1 MIALLVTI
9 LTILAAILTI
19 LAGVYTIYF
28 GIQKTGTKVKA
39 TFSIVAEKSY
49 EPRISNVVLQNK
61 KDLPVCIYKVLAIFD
76 DKTYLELKK
85 FDNPLVLKPY
95 EALTVITDPYSR
107 LKLDNDI
114 HEPSFFSSDIKIA
127 IELLDNV
134 YVCES
139 KKYKESPLKDLKE
152 IGKSVSSF
160 NGIVYNDHIKY
171 ILVYEINGLNKTAFF
186 HPSGVISQEWNLSYN
201 AIGVKN
207 RELNDN
213 DISLFLQEYYSEI
226 IKSYEIHLVDKNSL
240 TTTFVKRHIAS

>member
-1 MIALLVTI
+1 MIQILVTI

-19 LAGVYTIYF
+19 LAGVYTVYF

-49 EPRISNVVLQNK
+49 ETRISNVVLQNK

-107 LKLDNDI
+107 LRLGNDI

-127 IELLDNV
+127 LQLLDEV

-139 KKYKESPLKDLKE
+139 QKYKESSLKE
-152 IGKSVSSF
+152 LKQIAKSTSRF
-160 NGIVYNDHIKY
+160 NGIVYNEHVKY

-186 HPSGVISQEWNLSYN
+186 HPSGLISQEWNLGYN
-201 AIGVKN
+201 AIGIKN
-207 RELNDN
+207 RELNDD
-213 DISLFLQEYYSEI
+213 DISLFLQQNYSEI
-226 IKSYEIHLVDKNSL
+226 IKAYEIHLVDKNSL
-240 TTTFVKRHIAS
+240 KTTFVKRHIPS